1 MNYIVNL
8 IRFQAKFNSDDLAA
22 GASKLSLFFSD
33 SKALS
38 GGINPTGGLDYKE
51 CVMAGNNSAGLTC
64 ELKRLIVAA
73 SLRSNL
79 EDGTTTFSA
88 YLENPL
94 SMSHIDFTSSSLTT
108 SSSSEINIYV
118 PIVIGT

>member
-38 GGINPTGGLDYKE
+38 GGINPTGGLD
-51 CVMAGNNSAGLTC
+51 
-64 ELKRLIVAA
+64 LKNA
-73 SLRSNL
+73 
-79 EDGTTTFSA
+79 
-88 YLENPL
+88 
-94 SMSHIDFTSSSLTT
+94 
-108 SSSSEINIYV
+108 
-118 PIVIGT
+118 